1 MNSDRNLIL
10 LRGLPGAGKSTL
22 AALLSENGAYP
33 VFSVDDYF
41 IDPQTKEYE
50 FDYKENHKAY
60 RACEENARN
69 ALRSGISKVFVDN
82 TFTLLWELE
91 PYLSMASDFGY
102 TLFVVTVENYHNGR
116 NIHSI
121 EFEQIRKMASKYR
134 VRLFPE
140 ET

>member
-1 MNSDRNLIL
+1 MNSDQNLIL

-22 AALLSENGAYP
+22 ATVLSEKGTYP

-41 IDPQTKEYE
+41 TDPQTKEYR
-50 FDYKENHKAY
+50 FDHKENHKAY
-60 RACEENARN
+60 RSCEENVRN

-91 PYLSMASDFGY
+91 PYFRMASDVDC
-102 TLFVVTVENYHNGR
+102 TLFVVTVENYHNGQ

-121 EFEQIRKMASKYR
+121 EIEQIRKMASKNR
-134 VRLFPE
+134 PP
-140 ET
+140 